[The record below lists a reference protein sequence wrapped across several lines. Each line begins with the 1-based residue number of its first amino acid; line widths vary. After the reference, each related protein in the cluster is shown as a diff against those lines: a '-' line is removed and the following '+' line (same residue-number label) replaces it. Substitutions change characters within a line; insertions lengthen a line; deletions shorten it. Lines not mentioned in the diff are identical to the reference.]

1 MPPEPTDHSSD
12 EDRKYYECVLRDMVH
27 VCSNAVNGCLDQHGN
42 CKRGYR
48 TRDTMECTT
57 LDENGYPKY
66 RRPHREDLKVVP
78 HNREVLLDWDGH
90 INVEYAGTSYT
101 VLYLYKYLFKGNKK
115 LKAFLQE
122 LDESQKKDEH
132 FMYLRGRYIC

>member
-1 MPPEPTDHSSD
+1 MPNFVFSILHRFIQAKMPS
-12 EDRKYYECVLRDMVH
+12 EDDSEYYACVERHMTH
-27 VCSNAVNGCLDQHGN
+27 VCSNAVNGCLDKDGN

-48 TRDTMECTT
+48 RREVMATTT
-57 LDENGYPKY
+57 LDENGYPIY
-66 RRPHREDLKVVP
+66 RRPNRADLKVVP

-115 LKAFLQE
+115 
-122 LDESQKKDEH
+122 SQSDIS
-132 FMYLRGRYIC
+132 GAQ

>member
-1 MPPEPTDHSSD
+1 
-12 EDRKYYECVLRDMVH
+12 
-27 VCSNAVNGCLDQHGN
+27 LDKNGN

-48 TRDTMECTT
+48 SREAMESTT
-57 LDENGYPKY
+57 LDHNGYPIY
-66 RRPHREDLKVVP
+66 RRPNRDDLKVVP

-115 LKAFLQE
+115 
-122 LDESQKKDEH
+122 
-132 FMYLRGRYIC
+132 